1 MRQNKK
7 PKKYPRT
14 LRYRQKTTAAKKR
27 ILRGIVLLASVIL
40 VIIFFFGDHGIYQL
54 IKINSERKRTQNL
67 ITELRLEI
75 QNLENKKQN
84 LQHNDEYLMKLA
96 REKYGMVL
104 PGEKM
109 FRVIEEKTEE

>member
-1 MRQNKK
+1 MRQIKK
-7 PKKYPRT
+7 RKRNPRT
-14 LRYRQKTTAAKKR
+14 LRYRQKTAAEKKR
-27 ILRGIVLLASVIL
+27 ILRGVVLLVSVIL

-54 IKINSERKRTQNL
+54 IKINSERKKTQNL
-67 ITELRLEI
+67 IAELRLEI

>member
-1 MRQNKK
+1 MRRIKK
-7 PKKYPRT
+7 RKKIPRT
-14 LRYRQKTTAAKKR
+14 LRYRQKTAATKKR
-27 ILRGIVLLASVIL
+27 ILRGVVLLVSVIL

-75 QNLENKKQN
+75 QNLENEKQN

-96 REKYGMVL
+96 REKYGMVM
-104 PGEKM
+104 PKEKM
-109 FRVIEEKTEE
+109 FRVIEEDPEE

>member
-1 MRQNKK
+1 MRRIKK
-7 PKKYPRT
+7 RKKIPGT

-27 ILRGIVLLASVIL
+27 ILRGVVLLVSIIL

-54 IKINSERKRTQNL
+54 IKINSERKRTQTL
-67 ITELRLEI
+67 IAEYRLEL
-75 QNLENKKQN
+75 QNLENEKQN

-96 REKYGMVL
+96 REKYGLVK

-109 FRVIEEKTEE
+109 FRVIEKETEE